1 MTYWVVLLHVLAM
14 LYALRAVFGEI
25 GGPRSRHPGRV
36 SAVRRSVAA
45 AAVRLLCAGVVD
57 LGGPAR
63 SWWELAMLA
72 CVVTV
77 ALAVRILKGDG
88 RP

>member
-14 LYALRAVFGEI
+14 LYALRAVRGEI
-25 GGPRSRHPGRV
+25 GG
-36 SAVRRSVAA
+36 RRSPHPDRVTAIRLSVAT
-45 AAVRLLCAGVVD
+45 AAVLLLCAVVVD